1 MLRRGFACS
10 AWLVVLLLVATSVH
24 AQTQSH
30 LEACT
35 QWNVEKGKVGF
46 WNKCGQPVVV
56 NFMQLN
62 AKKPIARTVNA
73 DARFDTGRTPAALK
87 SSGWMSTRCA
97 VGYSPDVPFKV
108 ENRTSIIDSK
118 YQCQKQ

>member
-1 MLRRGFACS
+1 MLRRGIACS
-10 AWLVVLLLVATSVH
+10 TWLIALLLMGATTAY

-46 WNKCGQPVVV
+46 WNKCGQPVIV

-62 AKKPIARTVNA
+62 AKKPIVHTVNS
-73 DARFDTGRTPAALK
+73 DAVSTPAA
-87 SSGWMSTRCA
+87 R
-97 VGYSPDVPFKV
+97 P
-108 ENRTSIIDSK
+108 RH
-118 YQCQKQ
+118 